1 MFNYFDYIPPV
12 FRPPSEANSLIIQA
26 TVGCSQNQCSFCGM
40 YKTKRFHVRPVE
52 DILAELDTIPLGE
65 RGLVRRV
72 FIGDGDGLVYPQEG
86 LKTLL
91 DTLNTMLPNLNRVGA
106 YASPRSLHL
115 KDSAELEEL
124 RARKLRI
131 IYFGLESGDNP
142 TLELANKGYT
152 AESMLKHCRKAQN
165 AGMKI
170 SVTAILGLAGRARSA
185 EHARAT
191 AAWINALSPAY
202 FSLLTL
208 FRRHNE
214 KFFSLIDPL
223 SNGEILEEASIVVKY
238 LHPHKT
244 ILRSNHVSNILNLA
258 GTYPKDRERLVEDCS
273 HALEKARRLP
283 EWFNSV
289 PGYREAYY

>member
-1 MFNYFDYIPPV
+1 MFNYFDYVPPV

-26 TVGCSQNQCSFCGM
+26 TIGCSQNQCSFCGM
-40 YKTKRFHVRPVE
+40 YKTKRFRARPLDE
-52 DILAELDTIPLGE
+52 ILAELERIPQKELG
-65 RGLVRRV
+65 LIRRV
-72 FIGDGDGLVYPQEG
+72 FIGDGDGLVYPQES

-91 DTLNTMLPNLNRVGA
+91 DALETMLPNLNRVGA
-106 YASPRSLHL
+106 YASPRSLRL
-115 KDSAELEEL
+115 KSTSELEEL

-131 IYFGLESGDNP
+131 IYFGLESGDDP
-142 TLELANKGYT
+142 TLEVANKGYT
-152 AESMLKHCRKAQN
+152 AESMLECCHKAQN

-170 SVTAILGLAGRARSA
+170 SVTAILGLAGRARTL

-214 KFFSLIDPL
+214 KFFTLIDPL
-223 SNGEILEEASIVVKY
+223 SNGEILAEACTVVEH
-238 LHPHKT
+238 LNPHKT

-258 GTYPKDRERLVEDCS
+258 GTYPKDRSRLLEDC
-273 HALEKARRLP
+273 HGALEQARRHP

-289 PGYREAYY
+289 PGYQEAYY

>member
-26 TVGCSQNQCSFCGM
+26 TLGCSQNQCSFCGM

-52 DILAELDTIPLGE
+52 DILAELDTIPVGE
-65 RGLVRRV
+65 RGLIRRV

-106 YASPRSLHL
+106 YASPRSLSL
-115 KDSAELEEL
+115 KSESELEEL
-124 RARKLRI
+124 QARKLRI

-142 TLELANKGYT
+142 TLELANKGYD
-152 AESMLKHCRKAQN
+152 ADSMLRYCHKAQN
-165 AGMKI
+165 AGLKI

-185 EHARAT
+185 EHACAT
-191 AAWINALSPAY
+191 AAWINSLSPAY

-208 FRRHNE
+208 FRRHND
-214 KFFSLIDPL
+214 KFFTLIDPL
-223 SNGEILEEASIVVKY
+223 SNGEILEEACSIVER
-238 LHPHKT
+238 LQPQKT

-258 GTYPKDRERLVEDCS
+258 GTYPKDRKRLIDDCRT
-273 HALEKARRLP
+273 ALMQARCHP
-283 EWFNSV
+283 DWFNSV
-289 PGYREAYY
+289 PAYCESYY

>member
-1 MFNYFDYIPPV
+1 
-12 FRPPSEANSLIIQA
+12 
-26 TVGCSQNQCSFCGM
+26 M
-40 YKTKRFHVRPVE
+40 YKTKRFHARPLDE
-52 DILAELDTIPLGE
+52 ILAELARIPQEE
-65 RGLVRRV
+65 RGLIRRV
-72 FIGDGDGLVYPQEG
+72 FIGDGDGLVYPQES

-91 DTLNTMLPNLNRVGA
+91 EKLEAMLPNLNRVGA
-106 YASPRSLHL
+106 YASPRSLSL
-115 KDSAELEEL
+115 KSALELEEL

-131 IYFGLESGDNP
+131 IYFGLESGDDP
-142 TLELANKGYT
+142 TLEVANKGYS
-152 AESMLKHCRKAQN
+152 AESMLECCAKAQN

-170 SVTAILGLAGRARSA
+170 SVTAILGLAGRARTL

-214 KFFSLIDPL
+214 KFFTLIDPL
-223 SNGEILEEASIVVKY
+223 SNGEILEEACTVVDH

-258 GTYPKDRERLVEDCS
+258 GTYPKDRSRLLENCRG
-273 HALEKARRLP
+273 ALEQARRNP